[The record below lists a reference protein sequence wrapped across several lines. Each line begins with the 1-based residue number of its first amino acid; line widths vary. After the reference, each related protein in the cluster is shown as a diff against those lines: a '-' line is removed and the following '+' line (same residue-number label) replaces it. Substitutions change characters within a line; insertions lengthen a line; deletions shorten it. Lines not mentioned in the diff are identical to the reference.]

1 MYCNPTGWLN
11 WRQNMQDFSQE
22 HVLSLSGWQPG
33 GKLLWFFLS
42 FLTRLLEDGKKDT
55 HSEALLRA
63 YSVAGNIYFC
73 PEMSRG
79 EPSIKC

>member
-1 MYCNPTGWLN
+1 MSSLCPGCIQVAT
-11 WRQNMQDFSQE
+11 FSGSSSQ
-22 HVLSLSGWQPG
+22 SC
-33 GKLLWFFLS
+33 
-42 FLTRLLEDGKKDT
+42 LTRLLEDGKRDS

-79 EPSIKC
+79 EPTMLNIDGSHLIVDRDRGSFAWGW